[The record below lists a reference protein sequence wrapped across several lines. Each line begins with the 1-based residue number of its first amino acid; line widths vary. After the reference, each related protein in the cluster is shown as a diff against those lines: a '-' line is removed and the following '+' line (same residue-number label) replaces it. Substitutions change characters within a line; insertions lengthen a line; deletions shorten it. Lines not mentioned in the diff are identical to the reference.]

1 MADSVSEADCSEGPP
16 GTGSKS
22 SEQKKKERIRVLN
35 LPFLILLNM
44 LITSLQDNQR
54 RSRARRQEHLADL
67 EKRVAA
73 SHAACRE
80 AEMQRGAF
88 RDAQVENARLRDLL
102 RIAGVD
108 EALIQSY
115 VNQGLTQAHSAD
127 SLSHRA
133 LRPRIS
139 TEHERRQ
146 SRDGRDGSARTSPYP
161 DVSAMRRLNVQV
173 EHDSTSSHMS
183 PTSLPSNHSP
193 QVAQVLPMTP
203 HMLQSAQL
211 QHLSIFQPNSPHRDD
226 ESCWGSF
233 GIQSNAP
240 WREN

>member
-1 MADSVSEADCSEGPP
+1 
-16 GTGSKS
+16 
-22 SEQKKKERIRVLN
+22 
-35 LPFLILLNM
+35 
-44 LITSLQDNQR
+44 
-54 RSRARRQEHLADL
+54 
-67 EKRVAA
+67 VAA

-115 VNQGLTQAHSAD
+115 VNQSLTQAHSAE
-127 SLSHRA
+127 SSTHRA

-146 SRDGRDGSARTSPYP
+146 SRDGRDENAQTSPYP
-161 DVSAMRRLNVQV
+161 DVSAMRRLNV
-173 EHDSTSSHMS
+173 DSTSSHVS
-183 PTSLPSNHSP
+183 STSLPSNHSP

-203 HMLQSAQL
+203 HMLQGAHL
-211 QHLSIFQPNSPHRDD
+211 QQLSIFQPTSPHRDD

-233 GIQSNAP
+233 GIPSNAP